1 MPSVKS
7 RENSPAKPGG
17 IGTMR
22 ERSLHAALKKWYARP
37 SDRLEVAVD
46 GFWVDIVRGDLLIEI
61 QTQNFSSLKRKLATL
76 TERHPV
82 RLVYPIA
89 LERWIVRLAANGLDR
104 LSRRKSPKRGSLMHV
119 FEELVS
125 IPDLLARP
133 NFSLE
138 VLMIREEEVRR
149 KYPRGR
155 WRRGGWGTHD
165 RALLEVVERVALRC
179 PSDFRALLPA
189 GLPDPFTTA
198 DLGQAI
204 GEPRYLAQKMGYCLR
219 KMGAVHV
226 VGKRA
231 NARLYSPDL
240 CATGC

>member
-1 MPSVKS
+1 MSSVQS
-7 RENSPAKPGG
+7 RANASAKPGG

-22 ERSLHAALKKWYARP
+22 ERSLHAALKDWYARP
-37 SDRLEVAVD
+37 SDRLEAAVD
-46 GFWVDIVRGDLLIEI
+46 GYWVDIVRGDLLIEI
-61 QTQNFSSLKRKLATL
+61 QTGNFSSLKRKLATL

-89 LERWIVRLAANGLDR
+89 QEKWIVRLASNGLDR
-104 LSRRKSPKRGSLMHV
+104 LSRRKSPKRGNLMHV

-125 IPDLLARP
+125 IPDLLANA

-138 VLMIREEEVRR
+138 VLLIREEEIRR
-149 KYPRGR
+149 RHPRGR

-165 RALLEVVERVALRC
+165 RALLEVVERIRLRC

-198 DLGQAI
+198 DLGRAI

-219 KMGAVHV
+219 KMKAVGV

-231 NARLYSPDL
+231 NAWLYSRDV
-240 CATGC
+240 CGTGG